1 MAASLEEIMTF
12 LYGDGE
18 AVKGWDGEEA
28 ELVRVAQ
35 QRIPGKPYCLIR
47 RWILIDLI
55 GDGVEMPLEG
65 MPAMVIFAHEVVKD
79 SRARFAPGNWVRTTY
94 AVSQVHPCVFE
105 TRSTLYLLL
114 GDGVR
119 KQASLDTV
127 FSLQP

>member
-1 MAASLEEIMTF
+1 LAS
-12 LYGDGE
+12 
-18 AVKGWDGEEA
+18 AVTGQ
-28 ELVRVAQ
+28 AQ
-35 QRIPGKPYCLIR
+35 
-47 RWILIDLI
+47 WILIDLI

>member
-47 RWILIDLI
+47 RC
-55 GDGVEMPLEG
+55 G
-65 MPAMVIFAHEVVKD
+65 PA
-79 SRARFAPGNWVRTTY
+79 P
-94 AVSQVHPCVFE
+94 
-105 TRSTLYLLL
+105 
-114 GDGVR
+114 
-119 KQASLDTV
+119 
-127 FSLQP
+127 